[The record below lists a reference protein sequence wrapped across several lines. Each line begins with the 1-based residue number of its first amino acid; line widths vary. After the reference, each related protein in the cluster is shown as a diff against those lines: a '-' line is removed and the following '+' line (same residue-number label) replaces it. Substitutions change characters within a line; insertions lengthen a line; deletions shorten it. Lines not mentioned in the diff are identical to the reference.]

1 MVQLHNKFTDSQV
14 KELIERYLKK
24 EIERKYI
31 QQILGINKT
40 RFFALIK
47 LYRKN
52 PNKFSVQYTRYAKTR
67 GISQS
72 TEENILKELSIEKEL
87 IEDEN
92 VPLKSYNYS
101 YIKDLLEKKYNQI
114 VSLPT
119 IIDRA
124 KKNDYYLKRS
134 KKTAHDREVLTNYIG
149 EIIQHDS
156 SYHLWSPPAREK
168 WYLVTS
174 LAVLFFMPSF

>member
-1 MVQLHNKFTDSQV
+1 MAQLHNKFIDSQV

-31 QQILGINKT
+31 QEIFEIGKT
-40 RFFALIK
+40 GFFALVK
-47 LYRKN
+47 SYRKN
-52 PNKFSVQYTRYAKTR
+52 PNKFSLKYTRYAKTR
-67 GISQS
+67 AICESI
-72 TEENILKELSIEKEL
+72 EENIIKELSIEKGL

-101 YIKDLLEKKYNQI
+101 YIKDLLEKKYNQK

-124 KKNDYYLKRS
+124 KKNDFYLKRS

-156 SYHLWSPPAREK
+156 S
-168 WYLVTS
+168 
-174 LAVLFFMPSF
+174 SFPYRSSTMV